1 MNRTKTFY
9 LLIFSLFTV
18 CCMGQA
24 AYNGPY
30 LEALVKYNY
39 SNGGQNETPGWGLGF
54 RIDTVGRRYVVI
66 ANDGWLTKSE
76 FFYDSITGHVT
87 REVSLQLATG
97 VRHIYNY
104 LYGWEGDDTLISHR
118 SDYGLTTTYIYQN
131 KLLQSVEKVYLG
143 TVCKIVNQKP
153 AEKGVELPENTTC
166 FERVTFYRD
175 PAGNITGRRFAYYYS
190 QFNALPEREYTEN
203 YHRNAQGLIDTV
215 FIGNAGKRIVMAFDY
230 DKKGRMLQ
238 ANRKHENV
246 EKYETW
252 AMKYKCNGLLK
263 KVTYRDYPV
272 KEWVDKYRWKKYRW
286 KKEYPI
292 IPHLSNFISS
302 YELKLAED
310 FYFGY

>member
-1 MNRTKTFY
+1 MKRMKAFC
-9 LLIFSLFTV
+9 LLVFGFLMLRCTAQV
-18 CCMGQA
+18 E
-24 AYNGPY
+24 YNGPY

-39 SNGGQNETPGWGLGF
+39 TNGEQKENPGWGLGF
-54 RIDTVGRRYVVI
+54 RMDTAGRRYVVI

-76 FFYDSITGHVT
+76 FFYDSITGHIT

-97 VRHIYNY
+97 VRHVYNY

-118 SDYGLTTTYIYQN
+118 SDYGLTTTYIYKN
-131 KLLQSVEKVYLG
+131 KVLQSVEKVYLG
-143 TVCKIVNQKP
+143 TVCSIVNQKP
-153 AEKGVELPENTTC
+153 AERGVELPENTTC

-175 PAGNITGRRFAYYYS
+175 PAGNVTGRRFAYHYS
-190 QFNALPEREYTEN
+190 KFNALPEREYTEN

-215 FIGNAGKRIVMAFDY
+215 FIGNTGKRIVMAFRY
-230 DKKGRMLQ
+230 DKKGKILQ

-252 AMKYKCNGLLK
+252 EMKYKCNGLLK
-263 KVTYRDYPV
+263 KVIYRDYPV
-272 KEWVDKYRWKKYRW
+272 KEWVDKYRWKKHRW
-286 KKEYPI
+286 KKSNPV